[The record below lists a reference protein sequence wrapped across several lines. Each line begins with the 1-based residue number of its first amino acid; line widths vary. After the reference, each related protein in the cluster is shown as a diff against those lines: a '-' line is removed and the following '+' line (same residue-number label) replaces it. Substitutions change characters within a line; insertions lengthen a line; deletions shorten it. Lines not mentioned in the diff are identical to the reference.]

1 MGFGLQVHFEERK
14 RESINAREEKGDFR
28 QRERAGE
35 QGEKGA
41 AAWLFRDGVNALRSD
56 LALKVALLLRR
67 SRRPPFCAVEK
78 DTVEKSTGIQNVQFG
93 NKLNG
98 SDGLFHFFY
107 EQS

>member
-1 MGFGLQVHFEERK
+1 MLGKKKGIFGNV
-14 RESINAREEKGDFR
+14 RELESRGK
-28 QRERAGE
+28 
-35 QGEKGA
+35 KGA

-78 DTVEKSTGIQNVQFG
+78 DTVEKSTVIQNVQFG

-98 SDGLFHFFY
+98 SDGLFHFFLRA
-107 EQS
+107 ELNLNSNIDHEFQANF